1 MGRNVWEESSRLQW
15 ERYTVFIGSPWHLV
29 PFLPPSPQS
38 RSTACS
44 HSPLTIPS
52 LPPTYC
58 PHPQVLRFSCG
69 FSFMVSFRVKS
80 HRDRAKERSVEA
92 LCSSKL
98 LESGLFLWVS
108 WCIIL
113 GPEWRPLL
121 QWWNRCWHKRNQLNS
136 VYCVC
141 CVDFSDNRQRYQFE
155 RIFLNHCLRWP
166 SQCISLLFHKLCVI
180 CYTFLSFIFLLLTTS
195 SWWRSSAKE
204 EKLGSTGLSYT
215 FLDCLAPLEYHD
227 PICTG
232 SWGRCTMYWVG

>member
-1 MGRNVWEESSRLQW
+1 MGEIHGVYWL
-15 ERYTVFIGSPWHLV
+15 TLAPGT
-29 PFLPPSPQS
+29 LPPTLSPVPLYCFLS
-38 RSTACS
+38 L
-44 HSPLTIPS
+44 PLTIPS
-52 LPPTYC
+52 LPPHLLPT
-58 PHPQVLRFSCG
+58 PTGAAVLLWFQLHGFIQGKEPQGQS
-69 FSFMVSFRVKS
+69 K
-80 HRDRAKERSVEA
+80 RSVEA

-141 CVDFSDNRQRYQFE
+141 CVDFSDNRQRYQCE

-180 CYTFLSFIFLLLTTS
+180 F
-195 SWWRSSAKE
+195 
-204 EKLGSTGLSYT
+204 
-215 FLDCLAPLEYHD
+215 
-227 PICTG
+227 
-232 SWGRCTMYWVG
+232 